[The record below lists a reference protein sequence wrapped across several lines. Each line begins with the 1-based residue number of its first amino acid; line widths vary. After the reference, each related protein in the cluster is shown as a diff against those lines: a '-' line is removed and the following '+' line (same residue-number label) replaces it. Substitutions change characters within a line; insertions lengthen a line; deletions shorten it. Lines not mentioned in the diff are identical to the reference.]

1 MLKRSV
7 LALLALSAGL
17 FAQEFRATL
26 TGTVTDPSG
35 AAIPNAT
42 VKATNIAVNS
52 TSETKTNGEG
62 LYTIPLLEPGVY
74 NVEFVANGFQA
85 LKRESITLAVGQ
97 RANLAVSL
105 TVGQMSQEVTVTGQQ
120 EVIDSGDASKGLIFD
135 PRKTQEYPL
144 NGCQSYML
152 LSLTPGV
159 IFGQE
164 QFGASG
170 FSGTRGWDVN
180 NSYKFN
186 GARQGNG
193 NNVFMMNGTAIS
205 NEGSTWLLA
214 PSVDAIQE
222 FSAMPTVYDAQYGHE
237 AGGVVNTVIKGG
249 TNAIH
254 GDFYEYFR
262 NGVLDANNFSNN
274 VGGLPK

>member
-1 MLKRSV
+1 MIKRSV
-7 LALLALSAGL
+7 LALLALTAGL
-17 FAQEFRATL
+17 YAQEFRATL

-35 AAIPNAT
+35 AAIPNGT
-42 VKATNIAVNS
+42 VKATNTATNAS
-52 TSETKTNGEG
+52 SETKTTGDG

-74 NVEFVANGFQA
+74 NVEFIANGFQT
-85 LKRESITLAVGQ
+85 LKRDSITLAVGQ
-97 RANLAVSL
+97 KSTLTVRL
-105 TVGQMSQEVTVTGQQ
+105 TVGQMSQEITVTGQQ

-144 NGCQSYML
+144 NGRQSYML

-214 PSVDAIQE
+214 PAS
-222 FSAMPTVYDAQYGHE
+222 TR
-237 AGGVVNTVIKGG
+237 
-249 TNAIH
+249 
-254 GDFYEYFR
+254 FR
-262 NGVLDANNFSNN
+262 NSA
-274 VGGLPK
+274 P